1 MEVTTPLNDGTPIY
15 AGSSLTLSC
24 GVEIDFSVDIP
35 YRVSVTWLKSGNILV
50 PSSRVT
56 ISNVS
61 DLSLYQ
67 HEATLSV
74 SPLSSV
80 SDTGTY
86 TCQATASPVSA
97 SGFIQGA
104 TQSDVETITV
114 QGTYIS

>member
-1 MEVTTPLNDGTPIY
+1 MTAPLTNNTQIY
-15 AGSSLTLSC
+15 AGSSLTLIC
-24 GVEIDFSVDIP
+24 GIEIDFSADIP
-35 YRVSVTWLKSGNILV
+35 YRVSVIWLKSGNILV
-50 PSSRVT
+50 PSNRVT

-86 TCQATASPVSA
+86 TCQATASPVSV

-104 TQSDVETITV
+104 TQSDVETIIV
-114 QGTYIS
+114 QGTYIAT